1 MRPNTHRCGAVQC
14 HNLFGVL
21 LAPCLGLPRNRRSDM
36 FDSKMLLV
44 ILAIALVI
52 FGTKRLRSIGSD
64 LGAAVKGFKQ
74 AMNDGESE
82 EKVKQLKQDAD
93 FQTGAAATPAAAAH
107 EAEAKVPPK
116 P

>member
-1 MRPNTHRCGAVQC
+1 
-14 HNLFGVL
+14 
-21 LAPCLGLPRNRRSDM
+21 M

-74 AMNDGESE
+74 AMNDGESD

-93 FQTGAAATPAAAAH
+93 FEPGVAVPGAAR
-107 EAEAKVPPK
+107 ENEIKVPPK
-116 P
+116 TNA

>member
-1 MRPNTHRCGAVQC
+1 
-14 HNLFGVL
+14 
-21 LAPCLGLPRNRRSDM
+21 M

-52 FGTKRLRSIGSD
+52 FGTKRLRTIGTD

-93 FQTGAAATPAAAAH
+93 FDSGAAAASAQARETESKA
-107 EAEAKVPPK
+107 PPK
-116 P
+116 TNT

>member
-1 MRPNTHRCGAVQC
+1 
-14 HNLFGVL
+14 
-21 LAPCLGLPRNRRSDM
+21 M

-52 FGTKRLRSIGSD
+52 FGTKRLRTIGTD

-82 EKVKQLKQDAD
+82 EKAKQLKHDAD
-93 FQTGAAATPAAAAH
+93 FDSGAGATGAQAR
-107 EAEAKVPPK
+107 EAESKAPPK
-116 P
+116 TNA

>member
-1 MRPNTHRCGAVQC
+1 
-14 HNLFGVL
+14 
-21 LAPCLGLPRNRRSDM
+21 M

-52 FGTKRLRSIGSD
+52 FGTKRLRTIGSD

-82 EKVKQLKQDAD
+82 EKIKQLKQDKDAD
-93 FQTGAAATPAAAAH
+93 FEPGTASR
-107 EAEAKVPPK
+107 EAEVKVPPK
-116 P
+116 TNA

>member
-1 MRPNTHRCGAVQC
+1 
-14 HNLFGVL
+14 
-21 LAPCLGLPRNRRSDM
+21 M

-74 AMNDGESE
+74 AMHDGESE
-82 EKVKQLKQDAD
+82 EQVKQLKQDKDAD
-93 FQTGAAATPAAAAH
+93 FTAGAAAR
-107 EAEAKVPPK
+107 EAEVKSPPK
-116 P
+116 TNS